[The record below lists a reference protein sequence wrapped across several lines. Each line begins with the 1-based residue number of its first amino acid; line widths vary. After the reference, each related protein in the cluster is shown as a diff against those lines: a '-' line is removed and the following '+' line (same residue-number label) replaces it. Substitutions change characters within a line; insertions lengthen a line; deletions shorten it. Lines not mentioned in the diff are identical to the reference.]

1 MTNASDR
8 DIRDLILEK
17 VEEGLIDKDYLIL
30 AMLNYMS
37 QDEVADMAQA
47 NELIDESEEE
57 TEEIESLLDE
67 GMSPEEI
74 AEYLPM
80 PIARVMEVARE
91 FYREEE
97 CA

>member
-1 MTNASDR
+1 MNASDR

-91 FYREEE
+91 IYREEE

>member
-1 MTNASDR
+1 MNASDR

-17 VEEGLIDKDYLIL
+17 VEEGLINKDYLIM
-30 AMLNYMS
+30 AMLKYMS
-37 QDEVADMAQA
+37 QDQVADMAQA

-91 FYREEE
+91 IYREEE

>member
-1 MTNASDR
+1 MNASDR

-74 AEYLPM
+74 AEYLPL

>member
-17 VEEGLIDKDYLIL
+17 VEEGLIDKDYLIM
-30 AMLNYMS
+30 AMLKYMS
-37 QDEVADMAQA
+37 QDQVADMAQA

-91 FYREEE
+91 IYREEE